1 MKIKSKRGFW
11 QNLSGQMK
19 TLLSSALGFVAALA
33 WNDAIQALIKKVL
46 PLESASS
53 VVVLKFLYAI
63 AVTTIAVI
71 LIFYLSNIENL
82 VKNRSNRK

>member
-46 PLESASS
+46 PLESVSS
-53 VVVLKFLYAI
+53 VVLKFLYAI

-82 VKNRSNRK
+82 IKNRSNKK